1 MPAQVA
7 DMGVGASRAT
17 TLGSTG
23 GAMVANAKRTLGA
36 VGGDWW
42 AVIEPLMLHQAK
54 RRLLQG
60 IGELGDV
67 QAGGQVGLTLL
78 G

>member
-1 MPAQVA
+1 
-7 DMGVGASRAT
+7 
-17 TLGSTG
+17 
-23 GAMVANAKRTLGA
+23 
-36 VGGDWW
+36 
-42 AVIEPLMLHQAK
+42 MLHQAK